1 MSLTNI
7 ECDRAACPADRPHI
21 RLSDEKGMY
30 LEITKAG
37 GKYWRLKYRY
47 GGKEKRLALG
57 VYPGVSLA
65 QARKAR
71 DQARDVLANGDDP
84 SQLKRD
90 AKLSKKINDANTFEA
105 VARQWW
111 GHWRGPKSP
120 RHADYVLRRLEAD
133 VFPAFGARPIASVTA
148 PQLLAMAKAIEA
160 RGAADIAKRSLQTC
174 GQIMRFAVAHGLLE
188 RNPAA
193 DVKPSDALKQH
204 KRVNYARLDGREMP
218 ELLRKIEAYQGS
230 AYTRLAMKLM
240 ALTFVRTGELI
251 AARWAEFDLEAGQWR
266 IPAERMKMRTPHI
279 VPLAPQAVEVLQALQ
294 TIANGGAL
302 LFPGERDHGKPM
314 SNNTIL
320 KALERMGFKG
330 RMTGHGFRGVASTIL
345 HEQGFGHHL
354 IELQLAHQERDVVS
368 ASYNHATHLADRS
381 TMMHAWADHIDKL
394 RKGGDVIPLPQRA
407 A

>member
-1 MSLTNI
+1 MPLTKL
-7 ECDRAACPADRPHI
+7 ECDRAACPPGSSSA
-21 RLSDEKGMY
+21 RLTDEKGMY
-30 LEITKAG
+30 LEVLAAG
-37 GKYWRLKYRY
+37 GKYWRLKYRH

-57 VYPGVSLA
+57 VYPAVSLA

-71 DQARDVLANGDDP
+71 ELARDALAKGDDP
-84 SQLKRD
+84 AQLKRD
-90 AKLSKKINDANTFEA
+90 AKLIRAMSDANTFET

-111 GHWRGPKSP
+111 AHWGTVKSP

-133 VFPAFGARPIASVTA
+133 VFPALGARPLASITA

-160 RGAADIAKRSLQTC
+160 RGAVDIAKRSLQTC
-174 GQIMRFAVAHGLLE
+174 GQIMRYAVSHGLIE

-193 DVKPSDALKQH
+193 DVKPADALKPRT
-204 KRVNYARLDGREMP
+204 KENYARLDEKEVP

-251 AARWAEFDLEAGQWR
+251 AAPWAEFDLDAAQWR
-266 IPAERMKMRTPHI
+266 IPAERMKMKTPHI
-279 VPLAPQAVEVLQALQ
+279 VPLAPQTIDVLQALR
-294 TIANGGAL
+294 TISGAGKL
-302 LFPGERDHGKPM
+302 LFPGERDHEKPM

-320 KALERMGFKG
+320 GALKRMGYAG

-345 HEQGFGHHL
+345 HERGYPHHV
-354 IELQLAHQERDVVS
+354 IELQLAHQERNSTV
-368 ASYNHATHLADRS
+368 AAYNHATYLAERLA
-381 TMMHAWADHIDKL
+381 MMQAWANHLDKL
-394 RKGGDVIPLPQRA
+394 RKGADVIDLPKRA